1 MRERLT
7 AAFIVLALVVLAGAA
22 FIVRVATDDERAA
35 REDDEVQQ
43 LAVAVAAGLAA
54 LPDGPAGRPTV
65 DREALAPFAHED
77 VRLTYQAAGAT
88 AVVVGGDAL
97 EEDEDVATASTPVR
111 GGGRLSVTRA
121 TDDAAVGPLGDD
133 YVKIAGTCALLALA
147 AGAAGYAMA
156 RSISDPF
163 RRLAAAA
170 AALGRGRFDL
180 ELPRGGVPEAR
191 AIASALEQSAGQL
204 RDRLERERAFGQH
217 TSHVLRTPL
226 TRLRLRLEG
235 LLTDPELSP
244 DAQEAARAC
253 LRAVA
258 DLDEVT
264 GELVEIGG
272 RGVLVAGAAV
282 PLREL
287 ATQIAQRWARR
298 LDARGRTMSA
308 SVDGDLDLPFT
319 PGPVEQVLDL
329 LLDGVLEGETGSAR
343 LVFEGADGRLRVDL
357 LCGRPDGSRGAPASP
372 VEDRVATV
380 VDALG
385 GTLERPVDADLL
397 RLRLPRR

>member
-7 AAFIVLALVVLAGAA
+7 AAFVVLALVVLASAA
-22 FIVRVATDDERAA
+22 FIVRVATDDERAV
-35 REDDEVQQ
+35 REHDEVMQ
-43 LAVAVAAGLAA
+43 LAVAVSAGLSGLSDDAGA
-54 LPDGPAGRPTV
+54 PAV
-65 DREALAPFAHED
+65 DREALEPFAHGD
-77 VRLTYQAAGAT
+77 VRLTYQAPGAPT
-88 AVVVGGDAL
+88 VVVGGDAL
-97 EEDEDVATASTPVR
+97 EEGEDVANASAPVQ

-121 TDDAAVGPLGDD
+121 TDNAAVGPLGDD

-147 AGAAGYAMA
+147 AGATGYAMA
-156 RSISDPF
+156 RRISDPF

-204 RDRLERERAFGQH
+204 RERLERERAFGQH

-253 LRAVA
+253 LEAVA

-287 ATQIAQRWARR
+287 ATQIAHRWARR
-298 LDARGRTMSA
+298 LDARGRAMSA
-308 SVDGDLDLPFT
+308 AVDGDLELAFT

-329 LLDGVLEGETGSAR
+329 LLDGVLADETGSVR
-343 LVFEGADGRLRVDL
+343 LVFEGVDGRLRVDL

-385 GTLERPVDADLL
+385 GTVERPVDADLL